1 MRLKKMTAVAL
12 AAALAAGSFGGTTAF
27 AADTTTTN
35 DITLSTTVQN
45 NTVKYVLSIP
55 SGTKTIESAKD
66 TFSNVGTLQVKH
78 LDSEADVKFDNTKKV
93 SVAVTYSGN
102 LTNTDNTITSNNKLA
117 YKLVK
122 GTKDS
127 NTDIA
132 SGTTYDFSADDID
145 KATGSVAIGAVVTGD
160 PTQVENGTYTDK
172 VTFTASVEKAKTT
185 KTVTF
190 NTATDGKTINKDGV
204 TCRDSFDNYNNL
216 VGWGSEFS
224 VSSGQFTKIEVTA
237 QDVSM
242 VGKNQTTYEKIEG
255 WSAATWT
262 GKSSTVPFGV
272 IMGNENPV
280 TIVFTI
286 EE

>member
-1 MRLKKMTAVAL
+1 MKMKQLTIFAL
-12 AAALAAGSFGGTTAF
+12 AAAFTIGTLGFSVPAKAAENSTDYTITIPATLSVESAGWNATDGITAKVKSGDTFDSSKKLTVTAASKHGWKLAADGVTDTVGYNLAAFGDGNSEYDSTAETASWEF
-27 AADTTTTN
+27 SAGELNAE
-35 DITLSTTVQN
+35 
-45 NTVKYVLSIP
+45 
-55 SGTKTIESAKD
+55 SGTNKGMGIIVDNYDEKPAGNYSD
-66 TFSNVGTLQVKH
+66 T
-78 LDSEADVKFDNTKKV
+78 
-93 SVAVTYSGN
+93 
-102 LTNTDNTITSNNKLA
+102 
-117 YKLVK
+117 
-122 GTKDS
+122 
-127 NTDIA
+127 
-132 SGTTYDFSADDID
+132 
-145 KATGSVAIGAVVTGD
+145 
-160 PTQVENGTYTDK
+160 
-172 VTFTASVEKAKTT
+172 VTFTAKVENAVTT
-185 KTVTF
+185 RTVTF